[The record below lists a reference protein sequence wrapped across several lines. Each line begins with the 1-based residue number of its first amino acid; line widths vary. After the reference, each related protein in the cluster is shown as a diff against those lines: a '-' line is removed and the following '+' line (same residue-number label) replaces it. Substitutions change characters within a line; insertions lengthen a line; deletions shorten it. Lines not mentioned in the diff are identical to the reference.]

1 MTAIYKKELRSYFSS
16 VLGWLFIAFMIL
28 LTGIFFT
35 VYNLAGGYA
44 SIEYA
49 LSEVTFLFFIIV
61 PILTMR
67 IMAEEQRQKTDQLL
81 YTAPVRVTGIVL
93 GKYLAL
99 LTILA
104 LPMLVVCAYPLI
116 LKAYGTIQPGTAY
129 TAILGF
135 FLLGAAELAIGL
147 FLSSLTESPVLAAVL
162 AFGVLLL
169 SFFSSSLIEVIPKSP
184 VLTYVIVALLVAGL
198 LALFYFMTK
207 NYLLPLILGVVL
219 EAVLCVLFFLKRDLF
234 GDLSRFLGILDCTSR
249 YDDFIRGLFDVKAV
263 VYYLSVIGLFVF
275 LTVQSV
281 QKRRYS

>member
-28 LTGIFFT
+28 LTGIFFS

-44 SIEYA
+44 NIEYA
-49 LSEVTFLFFIIV
+49 LSEVTFIFLIIV

-81 YTAPVRVTGIVL
+81 YTAPVRVTEIVL

-116 LKAYGTIQPGTAY
+116 LKLYGAIQAGTAY

-169 SFFSSSLIEVIPKSP
+169 SFFSSSLVGFIPKSP
-184 VLTYVIVALLVAGL
+184 VLTYVIVALLIAAL
-198 LALFYFMTK
+198 LGLFYFMTK
-207 NYLLPLILGVVL
+207 NYLVPLVLGVVL
-219 EAVLCVLFFLKRDLF
+219 EAVLCALFIFKRELF
-234 GDLSRFLGILDCTSR
+234 GDLGSFLGILDCTAR
-249 YDDFIRGLFDVKAV
+249 YDDFVRGLFDVKAV
-263 VYYLSVIGLFVF
+263 LYYLSVIGLFVF

>member
-28 LTGIFFT
+28 LTGIFFV

-44 SIEYA
+44 NVEYA
-49 LSEVTFLFFIIV
+49 LSEVTFIFLIIV

-81 YTAPVRVTGIVL
+81 YTAPVRVTEIVL
-93 GKYLAL
+93 GKYLSL

-116 LKAYGTIQPGTAY
+116 LKLYGNIQPGTAY

-135 FLLGAAELAIGL
+135 FLLGAAELSIGL

-169 SFFSSSLIEVIPKSP
+169 SYFSSSLIGFIPKSP
-184 VLTYVIVALLVAGL
+184 VLTYVIVALLVAAIL
-198 LALFYFMTK
+198 VLFYFMTK
-207 NYLLPLILGVVL
+207 NYLVPLVLGVIL
-219 EAVLCVLFFLKRDLF
+219 EAVLCALFVFKRELF
-234 GDLSRFLGILDCTSR
+234 GDLSGFLGILDCAAR
-249 YDDFIRGLFDVKAV
+249 FDDFVRGLFDVKAV

>member
-16 VLGWLFIAFMIL
+16 VLGWLFVAFMLL
-28 LTGIFFT
+28 LTGIFFV
-35 VYNLAGGYA
+35 VYNLVAGYA
-44 SIEYA
+44 NVEYG
-49 LSEVTFLFFIIV
+49 LYEITFVFLIIV
-61 PILTMR
+61 PVLTMR

-81 YTAPVRVTGIVL
+81 YTAPVRVTEIVL

-104 LPMLVVCAYPLI
+104 LPMLIVCVYPLI
-116 LKAYGTIQPGTAY
+116 LSIYGTIQPGTTY

-147 FLSSLTESPVLAAVL
+147 FLSSLTESPVIAAVL

-169 SFFSSSLIEVIPKSP
+169 SYFSSSLIGLIPNSP
-184 VLTYVIVALLVAGL
+184 VLTYVIVALLVAAL
-198 LALFYFMTK
+198 LAVFYIMTK
-207 NYLLPLILGVVL
+207 NYLVPLVLGVIL
-219 EAVLCVLFFLKRDLF
+219 EAVLGVLFVFKRELF
-234 GDLSRFLGILDCTSR
+234 GDLSGFLGILDCAGR
-249 YDDFIRGLFDVKAV
+249 YDDFIGGILDVKAI

>member
-28 LTGIFFT
+28 LTAIFFV

-44 SIEYA
+44 NVEYA
-49 LSEVTFLFFIIV
+49 LGDVTFIFLIIV
-61 PILTMR
+61 PVLTMR

-81 YTAPVRVTGIVL
+81 YTAPVRVTEIVL

-104 LPMLVVCAYPLI
+104 LPMLVVCAYPMI
-116 LKAYGTIQPGTAY
+116 LRLYGDIQPGTAY

-147 FLSSLTESPVLAAVL
+147 FLSSLTESPVLAAVM

-169 SFFSSSLIEVIPKSP
+169 SYFSSSLIGFIPKSP
-184 VLTYVIVALLVAGL
+184 VLTYVIVALLIAAVLG
-198 LALFYFMTK
+198 LFYFMTK
-207 NYLLPLILGVVL
+207 NYLVPLVLGVIL
-219 EAVLCVLFFLKRDLF
+219 EAVLCALFVFKKELF
-234 GDLSRFLGILDCTSR
+234 GDLSGFLGILDCAAR

-263 VYYLSVIGLFVF
+263 VYYLSVIGLFIF

>member
-1 MTAIYKKELRSYFSS
+1 MTAIYKKELHSYFSS
-16 VLGWLFIAFMIL
+16 VLGWLFIAFMLL

-44 SIEYA
+44 NVEYA
-49 LSEVTFLFFIIV
+49 LYDVTFVFLIIV

-81 YTAPVRVTGIVL
+81 YTAPVRVTEIVL

-104 LPMLVVCAYPLI
+104 LPMLMVCAYPLI
-116 LKAYGTIQPGTAY
+116 LSIYGKIQPGTAY

-135 FLLGAAELAIGL
+135 FLLGAAELSIGL
-147 FLSSLTESPVLAAVL
+147 FLSSLTESPVIAAVL
-162 AFGVLLL
+162 AFGILLL
-169 SFFSSSLIEVIPKSP
+169 SYFSSSLVGFIPNSP
-184 VLTYVIVALLVAGL
+184 VLTYVILALLVAVL
-198 LALFYFMTK
+198 LGIFYFMTK
-207 NYLLPLILGVVL
+207 NYLVPVILGVLL
-219 EAVLCVLFFLKRDLF
+219 EVALGAMFLLKRELF
-234 GDLSRFLGILDCTSR
+234 GDLSGFLGILDCTAR
-249 YDDFIRGLFDVKAV
+249 YDDFVSGLLDVKAI
-263 VYYLSVIGLFVF
+263 VYYLSVVGLFLF

>member
-1 MTAIYKKELRSYFSS
+1 MTAIYKKELHAYFSS
-16 VLGWLFIAFMIL
+16 VLGWLFIAFML
-28 LTGIFFT
+28 LITGIFFV

-44 SIEYA
+44 NVEYG
-49 LSEVTFLFFIIV
+49 LYEVTFLFFLIV
-61 PILTMR
+61 PVLTMR

-81 YTAPVRVTGIVL
+81 YTAPVRITEVVL

-104 LPMLVVCAYPLI
+104 LPMLVVCVYPLI
-116 LKAYGTIQPGTAY
+116 LSIYGSIQPGTVY

-147 FLSSLTESPVLAAVL
+147 FLSSLTESPVIAAVL

-169 SFFSSSLIEVIPKSP
+169 SYFSPNLIGLIPSSPI
-184 VLTYVIVALLVAGL
+184 LTYVILALLTAAL
-198 LALFYFMTK
+198 LFVFYSMTK
-207 NYLLPLILGVVL
+207 NYLVPVILGVVL
-219 EAVLCVLFFLKRDLF
+219 EAALGVLFFLKRELF
-234 GDLSRFLGILDCTSR
+234 GDLSGFLGMLDCAGR
-249 YDDFIRGLFDVKAV
+249 YDDFVSGLLDLKAI

>member
-16 VLGWLFIAFMIL
+16 VLGWLFIAFMLL
-28 LTGIFFT
+28 LTGIFFV
-35 VYNLAGGYA
+35 VYNLAGAYA
-44 SIEYA
+44 NLEYA
-49 LSEVTFLFFIIV
+49 LYDVTFVFLIIV

-67 IMAEEQRQKTDQLL
+67 IMAEEQRQRTDQLL
-81 YTAPVRVTGIVL
+81 YTAPVRVTEIVL

-104 LPMLVVCAYPLI
+104 LPMVMVCVYPLI
-116 LKAYGTIQPGTAY
+116 LSIYGKIQPGTTY

-135 FLLGAAELAIGL
+135 FLLGAAELSIGL

-169 SFFSSSLIEVIPKSP
+169 SYFSSSLVGFIPKSP
-184 VLTYVIVALLVAGL
+184 VLTYVIVALLVALFLGI
-198 LALFYFMTK
+198 FYFMTK
-207 NYLLPLILGVVL
+207 NYLLPIVLGLILEVALGAAFL
-219 EAVLCVLFFLKRDLF
+219 LKRELF
-234 GDLSRFLGILDCTSR
+234 GDLSGFLGILDCTAR
-249 YDDFIRGLFDVKAV
+249 YDDFVGGLLDIKAI
-263 VYYLSVIGLFVF
+263 VYYLSVVGLFLF

>member
-1 MTAIYKKELRSYFSS
+1 MTAIYKKELHSYFSS
-16 VLGWLFIAFMIL
+16 VLGWLFIAFMLL
-28 LTGIFFT
+28 LTGIFFV

-44 SIEYA
+44 NVEYA
-49 LSEVTFLFFIIV
+49 LYDVTFVFLIIV

-81 YTAPVRVTGIVL
+81 YTAPVRVTEIVL

-104 LPMLVVCAYPLI
+104 LPMLMVCAYPLI
-116 LKAYGTIQPGTAY
+116 LSIYGKVQPGTAY

-135 FLLGAAELAIGL
+135 FLLGAAELSIGL
-147 FLSSLTESPVLAAVL
+147 FLSSLTESPVIAAVL

-169 SFFSSSLIEVIPKSP
+169 SYFSSSLVGFIPNSP
-184 VLTYVIVALLVAGL
+184 VLTYVILALLVAAL
-198 LALFYFMTK
+198 LGIFYFMTK
-207 NYLLPLILGVVL
+207 NYLVPVILGVIL
-219 EAVLCVLFFLKRDLF
+219 EVALGAMFLLKRELF
-234 GDLSRFLGILDCTSR
+234 GDLSGFLGILDCTAR
-249 YDDFIRGLFDVKAV
+249 YDDFVSGLLDVKAI
-263 VYYLSVIGLFVF
+263 VYYLSVVGLFLF

>member
-1 MTAIYKKELRSYFSS
+1 MTAIYKKELRAYFSS
-16 VLGWLFIAFMIL
+16 VLGWLFVAFMIL
-28 LTGIFFT
+28 LTGIFFS

-44 SIEYA
+44 NVEYA
-49 LSEVTFLFFIIV
+49 LSEVTFIFLIIV

-81 YTAPVRVTGIVL
+81 YTAPVRVTEIVM

-104 LPMLVVCAYPLI
+104 LPMLVVCVYPLI
-116 LKAYGTIQPGTAY
+116 LKIYGNIQPGTAY

-135 FLLGAAELAIGL
+135 FLLGAAELSIGL

-169 SFFSSSLIEVIPKSP
+169 SFFSSSLVGFIPKSP
-184 VLTYVIVALLVAGL
+184 VLTYVIVALLVAAL
-198 LALFYFMTK
+198 LGVFYFMTK
-207 NYLLPLILGVVL
+207 NYLVPLVLGIIL
-219 EAVLCVLFFLKRDLF
+219 EAVLCALFVFKRELF
-234 GDLSRFLGILDCTSR
+234 GDLSGFLGILNCTAR

-263 VYYLSVIGLFVF
+263 LYYLSVIGLFVF

>member
-28 LTGIFFT
+28 LTGIFFV

-44 SIEYA
+44 NVEYA
-49 LSEVTFLFFIIV
+49 LGDVTFIFLIIV

-81 YTAPVRVTGIVL
+81 YTAPVRVTEIVL

-116 LKAYGTIQPGTAY
+116 LRLYGNIQPGTAY

-169 SFFSSSLIEVIPKSP
+169 SYFSSSLIGFIPKSP
-184 VLTYVIVALLVAGL
+184 VLTYVIIALLIAAVLG
-198 LALFYFMTK
+198 LFYFMTK
-207 NYLLPLILGVVL
+207 NYLVPLILGVVL
-219 EAVLCVLFFLKRDLF
+219 EAVLCALFVFKRELF
-234 GDLSRFLGILDCTSR
+234 GDLSGFLGILDCAAR
-249 YDDFIRGLFDVKAV
+249 YDDFIRGLFDLKAV

>member
-28 LTGIFFT
+28 LTGIFFS
-35 VYNLAGGYA
+35 VYNLVGGYA
-44 SIEYA
+44 NVEYA
-49 LSEVTFLFFIIV
+49 LSEVTFIFLIIV

-81 YTAPVRVTGIVL
+81 YTAPVRVTEIVL

-116 LKAYGTIQPGTAY
+116 LKIYGAIQPGTAY

-169 SFFSSSLIEVIPKSP
+169 SFFSSSLVGFIPKSP
-184 VLTYVIVALLVAGL
+184 VLTYVILAILVAAFLG
-198 LALFYFMTK
+198 LFYFMTK
-207 NYLLPLILGVVL
+207 NYLVPLVLGVIL
-219 EAVLCVLFFLKRDLF
+219 EAVLCALFVFKRDLF
-234 GDLSRFLGILDCTSR
+234 GDLSRFLGILDCTAR
-249 YDDFIRGLFDVKAV
+249 YNDFIRGLFDVKAV